1 MTTSQTCPWNHF
13 INVRMTRSR
22 THFYL
27 NVMIIMVPAEGESLG
42 ADSRRYSIGFS
53 EDKTA
58 GTKYVTMIINIQ
70 IKCWKVQFLC
80 LAF

>member
-1 MTTSQTCPWNHF
+1 
-13 INVRMTRSR
+13 
-22 THFYL
+22 
-27 NVMIIMVPAEGESLG
+27 MIIMVPAEGESLG